1 MGLIR
6 AAAAAAGKTLAD
18 QWLELFAADSIDN
31 DILMVRGR
39 IQSNRASSNKFGNDN
54 IISNGSG
61 ILVADGQCAIIVDQG
76 EVVEICAEPGY
87 YTYDQSTEP
96 SIFRGDL
103 AASVQA
109 AFDTMVN
116 RFKYGG
122 DSGKDQRIYYFNT
135 KEILDNKFG
144 TPNPIPFRVVDA
156 SIGLDI
162 DVALRC
168 AGTYS
173 LRVCDPIALYKNIA
187 GNVASEY
194 RVSDISDQLRAEF
207 LGALQIAVSKLSDL
221 GLRPSQIPAHVDE
234 LCNFMNQALASKWK
248 EQRGI
253 EVVNMAMNSVTL
265 PEADAEAIKLAQKA
279 KMNATAEM
287 RAAQNAAATQDAMRS
302 AASNEAGAAAGF
314 VGMGMAQN
322 SGAGVQAVYE
332 AAAAQNAAKAEAA
345 PAAGTW
351 ICSKCGAECTGNFC
365 SKCGEKKPEEAF
377 CPKCGKPVAA
387 GANFC
392 PSCGAPLA

>member
-18 QWLELFAADSIDN
+18 QWLELFAADSLDN
-31 DILMVRGR
+31 DVLMVRGR

-61 ILVADGQCAIIVDQG
+61 VLVADGQCAIIVDQG

-103 AASVQA
+103 ASSVQA
-109 AFDTMVN
+109 AFDTMMT

-156 SIGLDI
+156 AIGLDL
-162 DVALRC
+162 DVSLRC

-173 LRVCDPIALYKNIA
+173 LHVVDPIVLYRNIA
-187 GNVASEY
+187 GNVTSEY
-194 RVSDISDQLRAEF
+194 RVSDVSDQLRAEF
-207 LGALQIAVSKLSDL
+207 IGALQVAVSKLSDL
-221 GLRPSQIPAHVDE
+221 GLRPSQIPAHVEE
-234 LCNFMNQALASKWK
+234 LCTYMNEALAEKWK
-248 EQRGI
+248 SKRGL
-253 EVVNMAMNSVTL
+253 EVVSIAMNSVTL
-265 PEADAEAIKLAQKA
+265 PEEDAEAIKLAQKA

-287 RAAQNAAATQDAMRS
+287 RAAQNAAATQDAMRA
-302 AASNEAGAAAGF
+302 AASNESGAAGAF

-322 SGAGVQAVYE
+322 VGGGIQGVYEQAV
-332 AAAAQNAAKAEAA
+332 AQNAANQQ
-345 PAAGTW
+345 AGQQTA
-351 ICSKCGAECTGNFC
+351 GFC
-365 SKCGEKKPEEAF
+365 SQCGNPI
-377 CPKCGKPVAA
+377 PA
-387 GANFC
+387 GAKFC
-392 PSCGAPLA
+392 PSCGAKLG